1 LRSKAKFKNMEKIG
15 EGSEN
20 QQARELLTNLVAN
33 IRDRHSHQQLDLEPV
48 EPDIEPISID
58 RLTNYI
64 EQALLETPELQQVWV
79 NGEVSGA
86 STHPSGIYFTLKDRI
101 GKASV
106 PAVVWKS
113 QIPELEIHPQP
124 GMQVLAFGKISVYA
138 PHGKY
143 QFQVQQVLPLGEG
156 LQALKLQRLKQR
168 LAAEGLFD
176 RDRKQLLPAHPR
188 TIAVVTSATAAAW
201 GDIQKVWRSRYPGL
215 RVLLSPATVQG
226 ESAPQSIE
234 RAIDRVTI
242 DGRAE
247 VLILARGGGAT
258 EDLSCFNSEIVV
270 RAISECSIP
279 VVTGIGHER
288 DESLADLAA
297 DVCAATPTTAAAIV
311 IPDLESLVDEHL
323 ERIDRVKAAIQRV
336 LINQNYQLKQL
347 RIRCDQI
354 KPDRQLALE
363 QVRLKQLQQRLRRA
377 IAAKLEFAQQD
388 QLRLRDRCQ
397 ALDPQLVLQ
406 RGYALVRQNSGEI
419 VRDSDRLEI
428 GTELSIQLGTGQA
441 KVTVIEINHGQ
452 KESVEL

>member
-1 LRSKAKFKNMEKIG
+1 MDDQTEQREQSAG
-15 EGSEN
+15 
-20 QQARELLTNLVAN
+20 ELLDTLIKKV
-33 IRDRHSHQQLDLEPV
+33 RDRQSNQQLDRV
-48 EPDIEPISID
+48 YPDFDPISID
-58 RLTNYI
+58 QLTYHI

-79 NGEVSGA
+79 CGEVSSA
-86 STHPSGIYFTLKDRI
+86 SVHPSGIYFTLKDRV
-101 GKASV
+101 GRACV
-106 PAVVWKS
+106 PAVVWKN
-113 QIPELEIHPQP
+113 QIPELEIKPQV
-124 GMQVLAFGKISVYA
+124 GMQVLAFGRISVYA

-156 LQALKLQRLKQR
+156 LQALRLQQLKQR
-168 LAAEGLFD
+168 LSQAGLFD
-176 RDRKQLLPAHPR
+176 RDRKQALPAHPR

-201 GDIQKVWRSRYPGL
+201 GDIQRVWQSRYPGL

-226 ESAPQSIE
+226 ETAPQSIE
-234 RAIDRVTI
+234 RAIDRVTL

-270 RAISECSIP
+270 RAIAECPIP

-311 IPDLESLVDEHL
+311 IPDLEDLIDEHL
-323 ERIDRVKAAIQRV
+323 DRIDRVRATMQRV
-336 LINQNYQLKQL
+336 LIDRQYQLNQL
-347 RIRCDQI
+347 RIRCDRI

-377 IAAKLEFAQQD
+377 IAAKLEFAQQE
-388 QLRLRDRCQ
+388 QLRMRARCQ

-419 VRDSDRLEI
+419 IRGIDQLEI
-428 GTELSIQLGTGQA
+428 GTELSIQLGIGQA
-441 KVTVIEINHGQ
+441 KVTVINISNGQ
-452 KESVEL
+452 KENVEL

>member
-1 LRSKAKFKNMEKIG
+1 MEKIKEKAG
-15 EGSEN
+15 QPDRE
-20 QQARELLTNLVAN
+20 ARELLINLIAN
-33 IRDRHSHQQLDLEPV
+33 IRDRHSYQQVDLEPV
-48 EPDIEPISID
+48 DPDFEPISID
-58 RLTNYI
+58 QLTDYI
-64 EQALLETPELQQVWV
+64 EQALLDTPELQQVWV
-79 NGEVSGA
+79 SGEVSSA
-86 STHPSGIYFTLKDRI
+86 STHPSGIYFTLKDRV
-101 GKASV
+101 GRACV

-113 QIPELEIHPQP
+113 QIPELEVKPQP
-124 GMQVLAFGKISVYA
+124 GMQVLAFGRISVYA

-156 LQALKLQRLKQR
+156 LQALKLQKLKQR

-176 RDRKQLLPAHPR
+176 RERKQLLPTHPR
-188 TIAVVTSATAAAW
+188 IIAVVTSATAAAW
-201 GDIQKVWRSRYPGL
+201 GDIQRVVRSRYPGML
-215 RVLLSPATVQG
+215 ILFSPATVQG
-226 ESAPQSIE
+226 ETAPQSIE
-234 RAIDRVTI
+234 RAIDRVMI

-247 VLILARGGGAT
+247 VLILARGGGAI

-270 RAISECSIP
+270 RAIAECPIP

-297 DVCAATPTTAAAIV
+297 DVCAATPTTAAMIV

-323 ERIDRVKAAIQRV
+323 ERIDRVRSAIQRI
-336 LINQNYQLKQL
+336 LIERDYQLKQL
-347 RIRCDQI
+347 RIRCDRI

-363 QVRLKQLQQRLRRA
+363 QVRLKQLQQRLRLA
-377 IAAKLEFAQQD
+377 IAAKLEFAQQE

-419 VRDSDRLEI
+419 VRNSCNLAI
-428 GTELSIQLGTGQA
+428 GAELSIQLGAGQA
-441 KVTVIEINHGQ
+441 KVTVIEINNGQ

>member
-1 LRSKAKFKNMEKIG
+1 MKKTEQESGQADR
-15 EGSEN
+15 
-20 QQARELLTNLVAN
+20 QARELLTNLVAN
-33 IRDRHSHQQLDLEPV
+33 IRDRHSQQQIDADPV
-48 EPDIEPISID
+48 EPDLESISID

-79 NGEVSGA
+79 NGEVSSA
-86 STHPSGIYFTLKDRI
+86 SNHPSGIYFTLKDRV
-101 GKASV
+101 GRASV

-113 QIPELEIHPQP
+113 QVPELEIQPQA
-124 GMQVLAFGKISVYA
+124 GMQVLAFGRISVYA

-143 QFQVQQVLPLGEG
+143 QFQVQQILPLGEG

-234 RAIDRVTI
+234 RAIDRVVI

-247 VLILARGGGAT
+247 VLIVARGGGAI

-270 RAISECSIP
+270 RAIAECPIP

-297 DVCAATPTTAAAIV
+297 DVYAATPTTAAAMV
-311 IPDLESLVDEHL
+311 IPDLDSLVDEHL
-323 ERIDRVKAAIQRV
+323 ERIDRAKATILRV
-336 LINQNYQLKQL
+336 LIDRQHHLNQL
-347 RIRCDQI
+347 RIGFDRL
-354 KPDRQLALE
+354 KPDRQLVLE
-363 QVRLKQLQQRLRRA
+363 QNRLRQLQQRLRLA
-377 IAAKLEFAQQD
+377 ITAKLASAQRS
-388 QLRLRDRCQ
+388 QLHLRERCQ

-419 VRDSDRLEI
+419 VRDSHNLAI
-428 GTELSIQLGTGQA
+428 GAELSIQLGTGQA
-441 KVTVIEINHGQ
+441 KVTVIEINYGQ

>member
-1 LRSKAKFKNMEKIG
+1 MNKKADRPDR
-15 EGSEN
+15 
-20 QQARELLTNLVAN
+20 QARELLTNLVAN
-33 IRDRHSHQQLDLEPV
+33 IRDRQSQQQIDLDPAETDLES
-48 EPDIEPISID
+48 ISID

-64 EQALLETPELQQVWV
+64 EQSLLETPELQQVWV
-79 NGEVSGA
+79 NGEVSSA
-86 STHPSGIYFTLKDRI
+86 SVHPSGIYFTLKDRI
-101 GKASV
+101 GKACV

-113 QIPELEIHPQP
+113 QVPELETTPQV

-156 LQALKLQRLKQR
+156 LQALKLQRLKER

-176 RDRKQLLPAHPR
+176 RERKQLLPAHPR

-201 GDIQKVWRSRYPGL
+201 GDIQRVWRSRYPGL

-247 VLILARGGGAT
+247 VLIVARGGGAT

-270 RAISECSIP
+270 RAIAECPIP

-297 DVCAATPTTAAAIV
+297 DVYAATPTTAAAMV
-311 IPDLESLVDEHL
+311 IPNLESLVDEHL
-323 ERIDRVKAAIQRV
+323 ERIDRAKATIQRV
-336 LINQNYQLKQL
+336 LINQQHHLNQL
-347 RIRCDQI
+347 RIGFDRL

-363 QVRLKQLQQRLRRA
+363 QHRLKQLQQRLRLA
-377 IAAKLEFAQQD
+377 ITAKLESSQRS
-388 QLRLRDRCQ
+388 QLHLRERCQ

-419 VRDSDRLEI
+419 VRDSHNLVI
-428 GTELSIQLGTGQA
+428 GAELSIQLGTGQA
-441 KVTVIEINHGQ
+441 KVTVIEINYGQ
-452 KESVEL
+452 KENVEL

>member
-1 LRSKAKFKNMEKIG
+1 MKKIEEQAG
-15 EGSEN
+15 QPDRE
-20 QQARELLTNLVAN
+20 ARELLTNLVAN
-33 IRDRHSHQQLDLEPV
+33 IRDRHSQQQIDLDPV
-48 EPDIEPISID
+48 EPDLESISID
-58 RLTNYI
+58 RLTSYI
-64 EQALLETPELQQVWV
+64 EQSLLETPELQQVWV
-79 NGEVSGA
+79 NGEVSSA
-86 STHPSGIYFTLKDRI
+86 SNHPSGIYFTLKDRV
-101 GKASV
+101 GRACV
-106 PAVVWKS
+106 PAVVWKN
-113 QIPELEIHPQP
+113 QVPELEVHPQS
-124 GMQVLAFGKISVYA
+124 GMQVLAFGRISVYA

-201 GDIQKVWRSRYPGL
+201 GDIQRVWRSRYPGL
-215 RVLLSPATVQG
+215 RILLSPATVQG

-247 VLILARGGGAT
+247 VLIVARGGGAI

-270 RAISECSIP
+270 RAIADCPIP

-297 DVCAATPTTAAAIV
+297 DVYAATPTTAAAIV

-323 ERIDRVKAAIQRV
+323 ERIDRARATIQRV
-336 LINQNYQLKQL
+336 LIDRQYQLNQL
-347 RIRCDQI
+347 RVGFDRL

-363 QVRLKQLQQRLRRA
+363 QNRLKQLQQRLRRA
-377 IAAKLEFAQQD
+377 ITAKLASAHQS
-388 QLRLRDRCQ
+388 QLHLRERCQ

-419 VRDSDRLEI
+419 VRDSHNLAI
-428 GTELSIQLGTGQA
+428 GAELSIQLGTGQA
-441 KVTVIEINHGQ
+441 KVTVIEINYGQ
-452 KESVEL
+452 KENVEL

>member
-1 LRSKAKFKNMEKIG
+1 MKKIEEQAG
-15 EGSEN
+15 
-20 QQARELLTNLVAN
+20 QPDRQARALLTNLVAN
-33 IRDRHSHQQLDLEPV
+33 IQDRYSNEQLDLAPV
-48 EPDIEPISID
+48 EPDLESISID
-58 RLTNYI
+58 RLTSYI
-64 EQALLETPELQQVWV
+64 EQSLLETPQLQQVWV
-79 NGEVSGA
+79 NGEVSSA
-86 STHPSGIYFTLKDRI
+86 SNHPSGIYFTLKDRV
-101 GKASV
+101 GRACV

-113 QIPELEIHPQP
+113 QIPELEVHPQS
-124 GMQVLAFGKISVYA
+124 GMQVLAFGRISVYA

-176 RDRKQLLPAHPR
+176 RDRKQLLPAHPQ

-234 RAIDRVTI
+234 RAIDRVVV

-270 RAISECSIP
+270 RAIAECSIP

-297 DVCAATPTTAAAIV
+297 DVYGATPTTAAAIV
-311 IPDLESLVDEHL
+311 IPDLENLVDEHL
-323 ERIDRVKAAIQRV
+323 ARIDRAKATIQRV
-336 LINQNYQLKQL
+336 LIDRQYQLNQL
-347 RIRCDQI
+347 RVRCDRI
-354 KPDRQLALE
+354 KPDRQLAVE
-363 QVRLKQLQQRLRRA
+363 QQRLRRA
-377 IAAKLEFAQQD
+377 ITAKLELTQQS
-388 QLRLRDRCQ
+388 QLHLRERCQ

-419 VRDSDRLEI
+419 VRDSHNLAI
-428 GTELSIQLGTGQA
+428 GAELSIQLGTGQA
-441 KVTVIEINHGQ
+441 KVTVIEINNGQ

>member
-1 LRSKAKFKNMEKIG
+1 MKKIDRQADQP
-15 EGSEN
+15 N
-20 QQARELLTNLVAN
+20 RQARELLTNLVAN
-33 IRDRHSHQQLDLEPV
+33 IRDRHAQQQIDLDPTEPDLES
-48 EPDIEPISID
+48 ISID
-58 RLTNYI
+58 QLTSYI
-64 EQALLETPELQQVWV
+64 EQSLLETPQLQQVWV
-79 NGEVSGA
+79 NGEVSSA
-86 STHPSGIYFTLKDRI
+86 SNHPSGIYFTLRDIVGR
-101 GKASV
+101 ASV

-113 QIPELEIHPQP
+113 QIPELEVQPQP
-124 GMQVLAFGKISVYA
+124 GMQILAFGKISVYA

-215 RVLLSPATVQG
+215 RILLSPATVQG

-234 RAIDRVTI
+234 RAIDRVVI

-258 EDLSCFNSEIVV
+258 EDLSCFNSETVV
-270 RAISECSIP
+270 RAIADCSIP
-279 VVTGIGHER
+279 IVTGIGHER

-297 DVCAATPTTAAAIV
+297 DVYAATPTTAAAIV
-311 IPDLESLVDEHL
+311 IPDLERLVDEHL
-323 ERIDRVKAAIQRV
+323 ERIDRAKATIQRA
-336 LINQNYQLKQL
+336 LIDRQHQLNQL
-347 RIRCDQI
+347 RVKCDRI

-363 QVRLKQLQQRLRRA
+363 QQRLRQLQQRLRLA
-377 IAAKLEFAQQD
+377 ITAKLELSQRS
-388 QLRLRDRCQ
+388 QLHLRERCQ

-406 RGYALVRQNSGEI
+406 RGYALVRQNNGEI
-419 VRDSDRLEI
+419 VRNSQNLAI
-428 GTELSIQLGTGQA
+428 GTELAIQLGTGQA
-441 KVTVIEINHGQ
+441 KVTVIEINNGQ

>member
-1 LRSKAKFKNMEKIG
+1 MKKIG

-20 QQARELLTNLVAN
+20 RQARELLTNLVAN
-33 IRDRHSHQQLDLEPV
+33 IRERHSHQQIDLDPLES
-48 EPDIEPISID
+48 DLDPISID

-79 NGEVSGA
+79 NGEVSSA
-86 STHPSGIYFTLKDRI
+86 SVHPSGIYFTLKDRI

-176 RDRKQLLPAHPR
+176 RDRKQPLPAHPR
-188 TIAVVTSATAAAW
+188 TIAVVTAETAAAW
-201 GDIQKVWRSRYPGL
+201 GDIQRVWRSRYPGL

-234 RAIDRVTI
+234 RAIDRVMI

-247 VLILARGGGAT
+247 VLILARGGGAI
-258 EDLSCFNSEIVV
+258 EDLSCFNSEVVV
-270 RAISECSIP
+270 RAIAECPIP

-297 DVCAATPTTAAAIV
+297 DVCGATPTTAAAIV
-311 IPDLESLVDEHL
+311 IPDLENLVDEHL
-323 ERIDRVKAAIQRV
+323 ERIDRLKAAIQRV
-336 LINQNYQLKQL
+336 LINHDYQLKQL
-347 RIRCDQI
+347 RIGCDRI

-377 IAAKLEFAQQD
+377 IAAKIEFAQQA
-388 QLRLRDRCQ
+388 QLRLRERSQ

-419 VRDSDRLEI
+419 VRDSHRLAI

-441 KVTVIEINHGQ
+441 KVTVIAINHGQ
-452 KESVEL
+452 KEGVEL

>member
-1 LRSKAKFKNMEKIG
+1 MEKIDRQA
-15 EGSEN
+15 N
-20 QQARELLTNLVAN
+20 QPDRDARELLTNLVAN
-33 IRDRHSHQQLDLEPV
+33 IRDRYSHQQLDLEPA
-48 EPDIEPISID
+48 EPDLDPISID
-58 RLTNYI
+58 QLTNYI

-79 NGEVSGA
+79 NGEVSSA
-86 STHPSGIYFTLKDRI
+86 SVHPSGIYFTLKDRI
-101 GKASV
+101 GKASI

-124 GMQVLAFGKISVYA
+124 GMQILAFGKISVYA

-176 RDRKQLLPAHPR
+176 RDRKQSLPAHPR

-247 VLILARGGGAT
+247 VLILARGGGAI

-270 RAISECSIP
+270 RAIAECPIP

-288 DESLADLAA
+288 DQSLADLAA

-323 ERIDRVKAAIQRV
+323 ERIDRLKAAIQRV
-336 LINQNYQLKQL
+336 LINHDYQLKQL
-347 RIRCDQI
+347 RIRCDRI

-363 QVRLKQLQQRLRRA
+363 QNRLRQLQQRLKRA
-377 IAAKLEFAQQD
+377 IEAKLEFAQQS
-388 QLRLRDRCQ
+388 QLRLRERSQ

-419 VRDSDRLEI
+419 VRDGHQLEI
-428 GTELSIQLGTGQA
+428 GTALSIQLGTGQA

>member
-1 LRSKAKFKNMEKIG
+1 MKKIEEQSG
-15 EGSEN
+15 
-20 QQARELLTNLVAN
+20 QPDQAARELLINLIAN
-33 IRDRHSHQQLDLEPV
+33 IRDRHSYRQLDLEPAN
-48 EPDIEPISID
+48 PGFEPISID
-58 RLTNYI
+58 QLTNYI
-64 EQALLETPELQQVWV
+64 EQALLDTPELQQVWV
-79 NGEVSGA
+79 SGEVSSA
-86 STHPSGIYFTLKDRI
+86 SSHPSGIYFTLKDRI

-113 QIPELEIHPQP
+113 QIPELEIQPQP

-176 RDRKQLLPAHPR
+176 RERKQLLPAHPR
-188 TIAVVTSATAAAW
+188 IIAVVTSSTAAAW
-201 GDIQKVWRSRYPGL
+201 GDIQRVLRSRYPGML
-215 RVLLSPATVQG
+215 VLFSPATVQG
-226 ESAPQSIE
+226 EAAPQSIE
-234 RAIDRVTI
+234 RAIDRVMI

-247 VLILARGGGAT
+247 VLILARGGGAI

-270 RAISECSIP
+270 RAIAECPIP

-297 DVCAATPTTAAAIV
+297 DVYAATPTTAATIV
-311 IPDLESLVDEHL
+311 IPDLESLVEAHL
-323 ERIDRVKAAIQRV
+323 ERIDRVQAAMQRV
-336 LINQNYQLKQL
+336 LIERDYQLKQL
-347 RIRCDQI
+347 RIRCDRI

-377 IAAKLEFAQQD
+377 IAAKLEFTQQE

-419 VRDSDRLEI
+419 VRDSHKLAI

-441 KVTVIEINHGQ
+441 KVTVIKINHGQ

>member
-1 LRSKAKFKNMEKIG
+1 MKKI
-15 EGSEN
+15 EGGLED
-20 QQARELLTNLVAN
+20 QEARALLTNLVAN
-33 IRDRHSHQQLDLEPV
+33 IRDRQSTEQLDSEPADP
-48 EPDIEPISID
+48 ELDPISID
-58 RLTNYI
+58 QLTNYI

-79 NGEVSGA
+79 SGEVSSA

-113 QIPELEIHPQP
+113 QISELEIHPQP
-124 GMQVLAFGKISVYA
+124 GMQILAFGRISVYA

-176 RDRKQLLPAHPR
+176 QDRKQLLPAHPR

-201 GDIQKVWRSRYPGL
+201 GDIQRVWRSRYPGML
-215 RVLLSPATVQG
+215 VLLSPATVQG

-234 RAIDRVTI
+234 RAINRVTI

-247 VLILARGGGAT
+247 VLILARGGGAI

-270 RAISECSIP
+270 RAIADCSIP

-297 DVCAATPTTAAAIV
+297 DVYAATPTTAAAIV
-311 IPDLESLVDEHL
+311 IPDLENLIDEHL
-323 ERIDRVKAAIQRV
+323 ERIDRVKATIQRV
-336 LINQNYQLKQL
+336 LIDRQNQLNQL
-347 RIRCDQI
+347 RIRCDRIQ
-354 KPDRQLALE
+354 PDRQLALE

-377 IAAKLEFAQQD
+377 ITAKLEFAQQAHLH
-388 QLRLRDRCQ
+388 LRERSQ

-419 VRDSDRLEI
+419 VRDSHHLEI
-428 GTELSIQLGTGQA
+428 GAELSIKLGTGQA

-452 KESVEL
+452 KERVEL